1 MQVSQETTK
10 PSGFDWIGN
19 IPNSWAVD
27 RIKDVIPAIYG
38 GGTPDNSHPEYWED
52 GNITWIT
59 PTDFQDFKDSDVIS
73 NSRRKITSE
82 GLEAS
87 AATLLPE
94 GSVVMAS
101 RATIG
106 VAKIAGV
113 QLCTNQGFVSFVCER
128 ILNKFLRYAI
138 EDYLG
143 DMFANIASGTTFR
156 EISRSE
162 VRRTHFAFPSFE
174 EQRRIAAYLDEACT
188 AIDGAIRS
196 KRQQLEV
203 LDDLRKSII
212 YKAITRGLS
221 ERVELCDS
229 GVEWVRKKPLHW
241 QTCRIKDVCDFF
253 NTARIP
259 LSAEERGQMVE
270 KVYDYYGASGVI
282 DKVEGYLFDGTYILI
297 AEDGANLLRRSSPLA
312 FIASGKFWVNN
323 HAHIL
328 RPRFGDIGYF
338 VHLLENL
345 DYSLYVTGSAQPK
358 LTKENLG
365 KFKIIVPSISEQK
378 QISVFLQGRAEQIQ
392 TLKNNLDNQIIV
404 LEKYRRSLIHGC
416 VTGKRGIE

>member
-1 MQVSQETTK
+1 MSLLIEGTK
-10 PSGFDWIGN
+10 PSGFDWIGD
-19 IPNSWAVD
+19 IPSSWTVD
-27 RIKDVIPAIYG
+27 RIKDIIPAIYG
-38 GGTPDNSHPEYWED
+38 GGTPDSSHPDYWED
-52 GNITWIT
+52 GDITWIT
-59 PTDFQDFKDSDVIS
+59 PTDFQDFKDSNVIS
-73 NSRRKITSE
+73 NSRRKITLE
-82 GLEAS
+82 GLGAS
-87 AATLLPE
+87 AATLLPV

-128 ILNKFLRYAI
+128 ASNEFLRYAI

-162 VRRTHFAFPSFE
+162 VRRTHYVFPCFA
-174 EQRRIAAYLDEACT
+174 EQRRIATYLDKACA
-188 AIDGAIRS
+188 AIDRAIGA

-212 YKAITRGLS
+212 HKAVTHGLN
-221 ERVELCDS
+221 EKAELCES
-229 GVEWVRKKPLHW
+229 GVEWVKQKPSHW
-241 QTCRIKDVCDFF
+241 QTCRIKDYCDFF
-253 NTARIP
+253 NTIRVP
-259 LSAEERGQMVE
+259 LSAEERGQMID

-328 RPRFGDIGYF
+328 RPRFGDIEYF

-365 KFKIIVPSISEQK
+365 KFKIIVPPVREQK
-378 QISVFLQGRAEQIQ
+378 QISVFLQGRIEENQ
-392 TLKNNLDNQIIV
+392 TLKSNLNAQIAA
-404 LEKYRRSLIHGC
+404 LDRYRKSLIHQC
-416 VTGKRGIE
+416 TTGKRRIE